1 MLFVVNGFMGAGLI
15 TINLKIMKLA
25 EEYFTDFCLPS
36 NESLRECKFDV
47 CLLIKRAQIE
57 AIEETVRRCADNAQ
71 LIHLGYDDY
80 EVDAKS
86 ILLVGDKLKQ
96 ELNLNNNV

>member
-1 MLFVVNGFMGAGLI
+1 
-15 TINLKIMKLA
+15 MKLA
-25 EEYFTDFCLPS
+25 EEYFNDFCLPS

-47 CLLIKRAQIE
+47 CLLIKRAQID

-71 LIHLGYDDY
+71 LIYPTYDDENY
-80 EVDAKS
+80 EVDEKS

-96 ELNLNNNV
+96 KLNLNNNV